1 MIKEKQMNKNK
12 KLANMAMLVALAM
25 IFSYVESLI
34 PINFGIPGMK
44 LGVANLVTV
53 TGMYFLEFPEVFL
66 VVVMRILLTGFLFGN
81 GMSIVYSLAGGIL
94 SFLVMAL
101 MKRLKGFSVAGV
113 SIAGGVSHNI
123 GQIIVASVV
132 IENLKLIYYLPALLI
147 AGTVTGFVMG
157 IHRADR
163 GGRTERGLLRLL
175 RAAQRVLHRHHWR
188 GVEGRSSGRGGIRG
202 HEVVAPEEAPP
213 HLFHPVRRRHR
224 RGLPVLRGAGENPIP
239 SHETPARAGRER
251 GGPPGFFS

>member
-1 MIKEKQMNKNK
+1 MNKNR

-53 TGMYFLEFPEVFL
+53 TGLYFLELPEVFL
-66 VVVMRILLTGFLFGN
+66 VVVMRILLTVFLFGN
-81 GMSIVYSLAGGIL
+81 GMSIIYSLAGGIL

-123 GQIIVASVV
+123 GQIIVASIVV
-132 IENLKLIYYLPALLI
+132 ENLKLVYYLPALLI

-157 IHRADR
+157 MISKK
-163 GGRTERGLLRLL
+163 LLPIVKRESE
-175 RAAQRVLHRHHWR
+175 RAAQMV
-188 GVEGRSSGRGGIRG
+188 
-202 HEVVAPEEAPP
+202 
-213 HLFHPVRRRHR
+213 
-224 RGLPVLRGAGENPIP
+224 
-239 SHETPARAGRER
+239 
-251 GGPPGFFS
+251 

>member
-1 MIKEKQMNKNK
+1 MNKNK

-44 LGVANLVTV
+44 LGVAN
-53 TGMYFLEFPEVFL
+53 
-66 VVVMRILLTGFLFGN
+66 LLTGFLFGN

-132 IENLKLIYYLPALLI
+132 VENLKLIYYLPALLI

-157 IHRADR
+157 MISKKLLPIVKRES
-163 GGRTERGLLRLL
+163 ERE
-175 RAAQRVLHRHHWR
+175 AQI
-188 GVEGRSSGRGGIRG
+188 G
-202 HEVVAPEEAPP
+202 
-213 HLFHPVRRRHR
+213 
-224 RGLPVLRGAGENPIP
+224 
-239 SHETPARAGRER
+239 
-251 GGPPGFFS
+251 

>member
-1 MIKEKQMNKNK
+1 MNKNR

-44 LGVANLVTV
+44 LGVANLTV
-53 TGMYFLEFPEVFL
+53 TGLYFLELPEVFL

-81 GMSIVYSLAGGIL
+81 GMSIIYSLAGGIL

-123 GQIIVASVV
+123 GQIIVASIVV
-132 IENLKLIYYLPALLI
+132 ENLKLVYYLPALLI

-157 IHRADR
+157 MISKK
-163 GGRTERGLLRLL
+163 LLPIVKRESE
-175 RAAQRVLHRHHWR
+175 RAAQ
-188 GVEGRSSGRGGIRG
+188 
-202 HEVVAPEEAPP
+202 VV
-213 HLFHPVRRRHR
+213 
-224 RGLPVLRGAGENPIP
+224 
-239 SHETPARAGRER
+239 
-251 GGPPGFFS
+251 

>member
-1 MIKEKQMNKNK
+1 MNKNK

-157 IHRADR
+157 MISKKLLPIVKRESERAGADR
-163 GGRTERGLLRLL
+163 LIFFNYGLAETNLIINFINNKEVIMGKGTIKTKAMTMAVAMSMVAGLCPSTVF
-175 RAAQRVLHRHHWR
+175 AAN
-188 GVEGRSSGRGGIRG
+188 S
-202 HEVVAPEEAPP
+202 EVVAKVQDGTYTGTA
-213 HLFHPVRRRHR
+213 
-224 RGLPVLRGAGENPIP
+224 ACC
-239 SHETPARAGRER
+239 
-251 GGPPGFFS
+251 

>member
-1 MIKEKQMNKNK
+1 MNKNK

-53 TGMYFLEFPEVFL
+53 TGLEFPEVFL

-132 IENLKLIYYLPALLI
+132 VENLKLIYYLPALLI

-157 IHRADR
+157 MISKKLLPIVKRES
-163 GGRTERGLLRLL
+163 ERE
-175 RAAQRVLHRHHWR
+175 AQI
-188 GVEGRSSGRGGIRG
+188 G
-202 HEVVAPEEAPP
+202 
-213 HLFHPVRRRHR
+213 
-224 RGLPVLRGAGENPIP
+224 
-239 SHETPARAGRER
+239 
-251 GGPPGFFS
+251 

>member
-1 MIKEKQMNKNK
+1 MNKNK

-25 IFSYVESLI
+25 IFSYVESLM

-66 VVVMRILLTGFLFGN
+66 VVVMRILLIGFLFGN

-101 MKRLKGFSVAGV
+101 MKRLKGFYVAGV

-132 IENLKLIYYLPALLI
+132 VENLKLIYYLPALLI

-157 IHRADR
+157 MI
-163 GGRTERGLLRLL
+163 
-175 RAAQRVLHRHHWR
+175 
-188 GVEGRSSGRGGIRG
+188 SKK
-202 HEVVAPEEAPP
+202 
-213 HLFHPVRRRHR
+213 
-224 RGLPVLRGAGENPIP
+224 
-239 SHETPARAGRER
+239 
-251 GGPPGFFS
+251 

>member
-1 MIKEKQMNKNK
+1 MNKNR

-53 TGMYFLEFPEVFL
+53 TGLYFLELPGVFL

-81 GMSIVYSLAGGIL
+81 GMSIIYSLAGGIL

-123 GQIIVASVV
+123 GQIIVASIVV
-132 IENLKLIYYLPALLI
+132 ENLKLVYYLPALLI

-157 IHRADR
+157 MISKK
-163 GGRTERGLLRLL
+163 LLPIVKRESE
-175 RAAQRVLHRHHWR
+175 RAAQMV
-188 GVEGRSSGRGGIRG
+188 
-202 HEVVAPEEAPP
+202 
-213 HLFHPVRRRHR
+213 
-224 RGLPVLRGAGENPIP
+224 
-239 SHETPARAGRER
+239 
-251 GGPPGFFS
+251 